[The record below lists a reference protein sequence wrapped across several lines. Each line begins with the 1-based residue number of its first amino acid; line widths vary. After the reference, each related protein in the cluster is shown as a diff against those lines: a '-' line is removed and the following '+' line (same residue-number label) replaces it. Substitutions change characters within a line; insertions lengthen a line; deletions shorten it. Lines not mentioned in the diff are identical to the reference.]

1 MRPLTLT
8 AFAATALSLIAC
20 SGFVDGMM
28 EKAQQ
33 DPEFS
38 ANFVESFLDKYH
50 PGCIKAQMAGGADVV
65 HAQAGCTCVEG
76 HLAQL
81 KPAELMRLA
90 THAEEPASKQIFN
103 DAHTECGLIAPL

>member
-1 MRPLTLT
+1 MRPSTLA

-28 EKAQQ
+28 EKAQEN
-33 DPEFS
+33 PEFS
-38 ANFVESFLDKYH
+38 QKFLESFLDKYH
-50 PGCIKAQMAGGADVV
+50 PGCVEAQMRGGADIA

-76 HLAQL
+76 HLSQL

-90 THAEEPASKQIFN
+90 THADEPASKQIFN